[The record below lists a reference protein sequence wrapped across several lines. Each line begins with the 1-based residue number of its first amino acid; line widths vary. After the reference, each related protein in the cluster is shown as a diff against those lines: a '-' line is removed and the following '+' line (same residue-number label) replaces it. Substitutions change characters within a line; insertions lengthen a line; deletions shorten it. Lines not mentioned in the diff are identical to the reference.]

1 MPGKTRAD
9 PEKRS
14 TFQRYM
20 SRMGAHPFALEK
32 AVTEGKWGP
41 EVLARIKAYV
51 STEKRYTA
59 TLKKESQE

>member
-1 MPGKTRAD
+1 MPGKIRAD

-20 SRMGAHPFALEK
+20 SRMGAHPCALEK

-51 STEKRYTA
+51 STEKRYTV
-59 TLKKESQE
+59 TLKEEA

>member
-20 SRMGAHPFALEK
+20 SRMGAHPFAREK
-32 AVTEGKWGP
+32 ALAEGKWGP
-41 EVLARIKAYV
+41 EVSSVGFGREAEHP
-51 STEKRYTA
+51 T
-59 TLKKESQE
+59 